1 VIAAAL
7 AALAAWAL
15 VRPPLRLDTSGGSSR
30 PGAAWAVAALA
41 VGVLGTTLGAPLPT
55 AVGLVLGAAAW
66 GVVRLWRGRV
76 AARAQT
82 ATRERVLETCELLAA
97 ELAAGQP
104 PAAALA
110 RAAEAWPEFAP
121 VAQTSQY
128 GGDVPA
134 ALRRVAATP
143 GAAGLTLVAAA
154 WHVAHRTGHGLA
166 DALNRVAAS
175 LREARATDRVVGGE
189 LASARATA
197 RLVGALP
204 VLALAIG
211 AGSGGDP
218 VGFLFGTP
226 IGLACLA
233 GGLGLLLAG
242 LAWIDRIAADV
253 GR

>member
-1 VIAAAL
+1 
-7 AALAAWAL
+7 
-15 VRPPLRLDTSGGSSR
+15 
-30 PGAAWAVAALA
+30 

-55 AVGLVLGAAAW
+55 AVGLVLGAVAW

-76 AARAQT
+76 AFRAQV

-110 RAAEAWPEFAP
+110 QAAEAWPEFAP

-128 GGDVPA
+128 GGDVAA

-154 WHVAHRTGHGLA
+154 WQVAHRTGHGLA

-175 LREARATDRVVGGE
+175 LREARATDRVVRGE

-211 AGSGGDP
+211 TGSGGDP

-233 GGLGLLLAG
+233 GGLALLLAG
-242 LAWIDRIAADV
+242 VAWIDRIAADV